1 MKVSTLNKKAS
12 FSRNY
17 KMFQM
22 FLVLQAALVI
32 FGLGILGF

>member
-17 KMFQM
+17 KMF
-22 FLVLQAALVI
+22 LVLQAALVI